1 MVSTIQL
8 QSNSNTD
15 YGVGIKVSPM
25 TTETVLNAKTCFW
38 MNGSA
43 DSPVEIQ
50 PVLPDTTNFTVLNH
64 F

>member
-1 MVSTIQL
+1 
-8 QSNSNTD
+8 
-15 YGVGIKVSPM
+15 M

-38 MNGSA
+38 MNGTS

-50 PVLPDTTNFTVLNH
+50 PILPDATNFTVYVN